1 MWRLRKTKMKNQLQK
16 IGMTALIILAVLVV
30 NGCKKKTGCT
40 DSSATNFDGSAQ
52 KDDGS
57 CTYKGNVV
65 FWNDVASSLGIVTV
79 VMADN
84 TSGNITVDETSA
96 PSCNA
101 SGCFTYT
108 NKPGTYS
115 FAAAELS
122 PGTHTWS
129 GSVTITSK
137 GCSSY
142 RLY

>member
-1 MWRLRKTKMKNQLQK
+1 MKKTITK
-16 IGMTALIILAVLVV
+16 IGIAASIILAVLVV

-40 DSSATNFDGSAQ
+40 DSSATNFDSSAQ

-57 CTYKGNVV
+57 CVYKGNVV

-79 VMADN
+79 VMGDN
-84 TSGNITVDETSA
+84 TSGNITLDYTPTPGCNSA
-96 PSCNA
+96 
-101 SGCFTYT
+101 GCFTYT

-115 FAAAELS
+115 FVATEAS

-137 GCSSY
+137 GCSSM